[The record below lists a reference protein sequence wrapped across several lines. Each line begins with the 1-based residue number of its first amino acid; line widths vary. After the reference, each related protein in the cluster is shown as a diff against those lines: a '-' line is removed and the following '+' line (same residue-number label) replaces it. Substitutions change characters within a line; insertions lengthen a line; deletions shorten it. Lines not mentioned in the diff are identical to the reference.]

1 MDLTA
6 FRLRFPEFQNVDGP
20 QVQAFL
26 DDAATRI
33 NAGVFGDSYDAA
45 HGYLTA
51 HMLSSSPL
59 LNTAKLE
66 RSTGNNKDSAA
77 TTYLLEFRSIRN
89 ERGTTPVV
97 T

>member
-1 MDLTA
+1 VDLTA

-20 QVQAFL
+20 QIQAFL

-51 HMLSSSPL
+51 HMISVSPFMQ
-59 LNTAKLE
+59 TAKLQE
-66 RSTGNNKDSAA
+66 DDAL
-77 TTYLLEFRSIRN
+77 TTYLKEFRAIRN